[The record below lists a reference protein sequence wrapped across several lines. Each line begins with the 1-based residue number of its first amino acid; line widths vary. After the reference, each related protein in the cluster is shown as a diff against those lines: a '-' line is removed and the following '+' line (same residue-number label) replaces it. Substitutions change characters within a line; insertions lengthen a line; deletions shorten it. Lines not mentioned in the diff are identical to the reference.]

1 MLLMLVNGVLFIIT
15 ITTIYRSPAYTQM
28 FRYSVLRKLLS
39 CIRTD
44 IILLLNT
51 SLDTKLA
58 ALGSMIAHNY
68 LVIWSHSNTAPLCQV
83 QREDGESSG
92 QQGEDPHQQHLQLR
106 PGQGQQRP
114 EGADG
119 EADH

>member
-28 FRYSVLRKLLS
+28 FLDILS